1 MEVSNGVATMIG
13 HYPESSKLRVVIG
26 LTPPKMA
33 EEEQFLKELQDPK
46 SPNFHK
52 WLTAEQWNAR
62 FAPAAEDEQAVVDW
76 AKSQGLAVTQR
87 YPNRL
92 IVDVEGSSA
101 SIEKAF
107 RVTINNYELRGATE
121 FSNDRDPVIPAN
133 LANVIQS
140 IGGLNSVQRAHAL
153 HEGNAA
159 QLFKPYAAGEVVS
172 TGNAGQHDGNLEAF
186 QKALKESDSKKG
198 MSTGIKG
205 AAQDG
210 PVDPSVTSGLI
221 DPTDI
226 YSSYGYSYGGLQNLG
241 HCCNPTHASAGTPAN
256 TSIAV
261 ATAYAFQGSDIVGFQ
276 SRYGYLAYHYQP
288 IYIDGTPSCCNDETT
303 LDTEWSIATANSF
316 GSYIDTSEVF
326 VYEGA
331 NNLLSTFTDVYNVIL
346 NRNETR
352 SFTTSWGCQEFACT
366 DSGTMDTDHAIF
378 NSMIGQGWTLMA
390 ATGDQGAAAG
400 CGNANAIQYPSSDPD
415 IVAVGG
421 TTLSLNSDGTFNS
434 ETGWAGSTFSGA
446 CSSNNGGSTGGCSGK
461 YAAPSWQTNPFCG
474 SGSRSVPDVS
484 LNAGAGQN
492 TYFNGAWHGFG
503 GTSIASPMIAGFF
516 AQANAYLTSIEGSSA
531 MIGQGGQKF
540 YYFAHNPTYASHV
553 PFYDMTSGCNNNDI
567 TAEYGLTYYCSVAG
581 YDRVTGWGSFNALQM
596 SWAMNSYFL
605 GDFVAP
611 TITFSGPSHTQ
622 GSDTWFNTDQTVS
635 WTVNDAGSSGLASTG
650 IAGYSA
656 AWDFSFSDPNSEPHG
671 GAPNSFYSGPATPNQ
686 STGLLHLASAGQGCH
701 YATVDAWD
709 NSGYTSGDEYYY
721 YLCYDNVA
729 PTASATLSGT
739 LHGSVYTSA
748 VQVTL
753 SATDATSGVSHIY
766 YSLDGAGYVTYSSPF
781 SLSATNRGTH
791 TVQYY
796 SKDVAGN
803 SSTVKTATFTI
814 STVTTTT
821 ITTSLT
827 PSIYGQAVTFT
838 ATVVANPS
846 GAPTGTVNFLH
857 GTTVLGS
864 ANITNGVAKLTLTN
878 LGVGTTHINAAYL
891 GTPDISLVPLV
902 L

>member
-1 MEVSNGVATMIG
+1 
-13 HYPESSKLRVVIG
+13 
-26 LTPPKMA
+26 
-33 EEEQFLKELQDPK
+33 
-46 SPNFHK
+46 
-52 WLTAEQWNAR
+52 
-62 FAPAAEDEQAVVDW
+62 
-76 AKSQGLAVTQR
+76 
-87 YPNRL
+87 
-92 IVDVEGSSA
+92 
-101 SIEKAF
+101 
-107 RVTINNYELRGATE
+107 
-121 FSNDRDPVIPAN
+121 
-133 LANVIQS
+133 
-140 IGGLNSVQRAHAL
+140 
-153 HEGNAA
+153 
-159 QLFKPYAAGEVVS
+159 
-172 TGNAGQHDGNLEAF
+172 
-186 QKALKESDSKKG
+186 
-198 MSTGIKG
+198 
-205 AAQDG
+205 
-210 PVDPSVTSGLI
+210 
-221 DPTDI
+221 
-226 YSSYGYSYGGLQNLG
+226 
-241 HCCNPTHASAGTPAN
+241 
-256 TSIAV
+256 
-261 ATAYAFQGSDIVGFQ
+261 
-276 SRYGYLAYHYQP
+276 
-288 IYIDGTPSCCNDETT
+288 
-303 LDTEWSIATANSF
+303 
-316 GSYIDTSEVF
+316 
-326 VYEGA
+326 
-331 NNLLSTFTDVYNVIL
+331 
-346 NRNETR
+346 
-352 SFTTSWGCQEFACT
+352 
-366 DSGTMDTDHAIF
+366 
-378 NSMIGQGWTLMA
+378 
-390 ATGDQGAAAG
+390 
-400 CGNANAIQYPSSDPD
+400 
-415 IVAVGG
+415 
-421 TTLSLNSDGTFNS
+421 
-434 ETGWAGSTFSGA
+434 
-446 CSSNNGGSTGGCSGK
+446 
-461 YAAPSWQTNPFCG
+461 
-474 SGSRSVPDVS
+474 
-484 LNAGAGQN
+484 
-492 TYFNGAWHGFG
+492 
-503 GTSIASPMIAGFF
+503 
-516 AQANAYLTSIEGSSA
+516 

-540 YYFAHNPTYASHV
+540 YYFAHNPAYASHV

-891 GTPDISLVPLV
+891 GNTRYIASSSSALAQVINKASSTTAITSSLNPSRFGQAVTFKATVTPAHGGTATGTVKFLHGSDVLGTATLAGNVATLTLTNLAIGTTHINASYAGDANVNSSSSSALGQVINKAVTSLTLTSSSNPSTHGSLVTFSVHAHQDSGPRPTGTITFKDGATTIGTATIDVSGNATFSTSTLSVRTHSITASYPGNANDLSSTSSV
-902 L
+902 LSQVVN